1 MGVRDRREREVL
13 DQLLGLLHTIE
24 ISTKITQQAGL
35 WRREY
40 GKSHGTGI
48 IDALIA
54 ACADAL
60 QIPPSH
66 APRQTLPDAA
76 RSSRALSQINQDCAK
91 SSHPT
96 RRNPLIQTS
105 GIRPR
110 LPHSSSQPGVTY
122 SCRSSVGDQPSS
134 LLRPA
139 QSPHSD
145 PFFYR

>member
-60 QIPPSH
+60 QIPLATLHVKHFPMLPEVR
-66 APRQTLPDAA
+66 AP
-76 RSSRALSQINQDCAK
+76 
-91 SSHPT
+91 
-96 RRNPLIQTS
+96 
-105 GIRPR
+105 
-110 LPHSSSQPGVTY
+110 
-122 SCRSSVGDQPSS
+122 
-134 LLRPA
+134 
-139 QSPHSD
+139 
-145 PFFYR
+145 YRK

>member
-60 QIPPSH
+60 QIPL
-66 APRQTLPDAA
+66 ATLHVKHFPM
-76 RSSRALSQINQDCAK
+76 
-91 SSHPT
+91 
-96 RRNPLIQTS
+96 
-105 GIRPR
+105 
-110 LPHSSSQPGVTY
+110 LPEVREP
-122 SCRSSVGDQPSS
+122 CRK
-134 LLRPA
+134 
-139 QSPHSD
+139 
-145 PFFYR
+145 

>member
-54 ACADAL
+54 A
-60 QIPPSH
+60 
-66 APRQTLPDAA
+66 
-76 RSSRALSQINQDCAK
+76 
-91 SSHPT
+91 
-96 RRNPLIQTS
+96 
-105 GIRPR
+105 
-110 LPHSSSQPGVTY
+110 
-122 SCRSSVGDQPSS
+122 
-134 LLRPA
+134 
-139 QSPHSD
+139 
-145 PFFYR
+145 

>member
-1 MGVRDRREREVL
+1 VGVRDRREREVL

-60 QIPPSH
+60 QIPLATLTSNTSRCCPKFERLV
-66 APRQTLPDAA
+66 ANKPGLRQELSPNSKKPPHPD
-76 RSSRALSQINQDCAK
+76 
-91 SSHPT
+91 
-96 RRNPLIQTS
+96 
-105 GIRPR
+105 
-110 LPHSSSQPGVTY
+110 
-122 SCRSSVGDQPSS
+122 
-134 LLRPA
+134 
-139 QSPHSD
+139 
-145 PFFYR
+145 